1 MSFKGNNYILLSI
14 KLILILSI
22 LNAAYS
28 GLWHIMSTNIFLLVL
43 VFMPQILKNSYKIK
57 FPKEFEVAL
66 LIFILITLFVG
77 NLKGVFAPILF
88 GIGTGMIGLIILFM
102 LYSTNKIKKSYS
114 LIFLFSFNFA
124 VAFGVGLELVK
135 FYLKL
140 ILGQELNTGIYLFT
154 MNNLTYVV
162 LGAGIASAI
171 GLFYMKTHFSVI
183 GDLIKKF
190 KSENKEIFKGNRSSK
205 EILELI
211 KKGES
216 NLLEFKSTLRKNL
229 YTNEFDKKIEHS
241 TLKTICAFL
250 NSSGGTL
257 LVGVED
263 NGKIIGLE
271 KDKFENT
278 DKLQLHLSNLI
289 KKRIGKEHSNLID
302 IEILKVKEKQ
312 ILKIEC
318 TKSRNP
324 VFLKEDYEEQFF
336 VRIGP
341 STSRLTGRELI
352 EYVKRNFGK
361 EN

>member
-1 MSFKGNNYILLSI
+1 
-14 KLILILSI
+14 
-22 LNAAYS
+22 
-28 GLWHIMSTNIFLLVL
+28 
-43 VFMPQILKNSYKIK
+43 
-57 FPKEFEVAL
+57 
-66 LIFILITLFVG
+66 
-77 NLKGVFAPILF
+77 
-88 GIGTGMIGLIILFM
+88 MIGLIILFM